1 MSFRVISNNQNNSNM
16 KRITIQLEFIA
27 PDDFDTNPISTMTL
41 DEINEENWENEK
53 LFLDKVSVVKI
64 QEDIKLDGEAYDY
77 FNNEGVYAL

>member
-1 MSFRVISNNQNNSNM
+1 M
-16 KRITIQLEFIA
+16 KRITIQLEFIT
-27 PDDFDTNPISTMTL
+27 PDDYDTNPISTMTL

-77 FNNEGVYAL
+77 FNDEGVYAL